1 ILKMNVSENASSDEY
16 DFWHIEKTVPCV
28 ILGLSFLI
36 GVPGNLLV
44 IYIILRHVKQR
55 SHTVVLILNLAF
67 SDLMA
72 LITLPVWIYA
82 FADSWVFGEVF
93 CKFLIYIVYSNMY
106 ASIFLITAMSIE
118 RFVAVMYPFALQN
131 WKRKDAL
138 LKVVPVI
145 WIFAFLFAIPI
156 IPEIVCLVVETLVGF
171 IIPFSIL
178 SICYACVGKRIQQ
191 MSFKTKQRS
200 TTLIACV
207 VIAFAVCWIPNH
219 VFNLITVSSIMMK
232 NSSTETSEALKSI
245 EEKGVF
251 ISGALA
257 FISSCV
263 NPILYVFIARRFRK
277 TLRETGLRKLFT
289 QISISTTNEAT
300 KEMSFISRKASS
312 TQNHTSF
319 SNEYCKYAIDS
330 ETGKLSELIHEEN
343 YNYISLIIVFSVVFK
358 NNFMLSLFQIPLH
371 FIILFR

>member
-1 ILKMNVSENASSDEY
+1 MNVSENASSDEY

-82 FADSWVFGEVF
+82 FADSWVFGEAF
-93 CKFLIYIVYSNMY
+93 CKFLVYIVYSNMY

-118 RFVAVMYPFALQN
+118 RFVAVMYPFSLQN

-138 LKVVPVI
+138 LKVVVII
-145 WIFAFLFAIPI
+145 WILAFLFSIPV
-156 IPEIVCLVVETLVGF
+156 IPAHGLGEEYDSLQCNVRNYTSDEQEIVCLVLETLVGF

-178 SICYACVGKRIQQ
+178 SICYACVGKRIRQ

-219 VFNLITVSSIMMK
+219 VFNLITVSSLMIK
-232 NSSTETSEALKSI
+232 NSSMETSEALKSV

-319 SNEYCKYAIDS
+319 SNASDPN
-330 ETGKLSELIHEEN
+330 L
-343 YNYISLIIVFSVVFK
+343 
-358 NNFMLSLFQIPLH
+358 
-371 FIILFR
+371 